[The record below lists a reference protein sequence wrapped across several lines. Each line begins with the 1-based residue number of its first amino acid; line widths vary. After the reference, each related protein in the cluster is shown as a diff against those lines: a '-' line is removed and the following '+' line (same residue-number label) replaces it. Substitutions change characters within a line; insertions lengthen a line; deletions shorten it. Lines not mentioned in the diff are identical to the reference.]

1 MPVER
6 SKAGDP
12 YWAEG
17 LPMLDSQKL
26 GENTVVVF
34 RTLDE
39 TAAAV
44 AKSILEEA
52 GISCMVKGGFM
63 SDVTGISRLGTM
75 FTSGAEP
82 VEVYVLESDAVEASS
97 RRGYSPSRIRRYA
110 PEATQVRSS
119 AARAT
124 GSGVRAPP

>member
-1 MPVER
+1 VLCR
-6 SKAGDP
+6 GTVRLDP
-12 YWAEG
+12 
-17 LPMLDSQKL
+17 QKL
-26 GENTVVVF
+26 TENTVVVF

-44 AKSILEEA
+44 AKSILDEA
-52 GISCMVKGGFM
+52 GIACMVKGDFM

-97 RRGYSPSRIRRYA
+97 LLGELAETSSP
-110 PEATQVRSS
+110 
-119 AARAT
+119 
-124 GSGVRAPP
+124 GDD